1 MIHTFYWMNSR
12 PIISRKSRISLAKKP
27 NGDFRF
33 YRIFIEINFFQW
45 DRDMDSNSIICLT
58 FLIIF
63 TIFLCGLFSYSNTPW
78 REHPWRFWPGF
89 FGWIAFFIAFMSLLP
104 SKPTDKKVKTKAD
117 QLAFLSAKYDEKSNS
132 RRPLSEYLGQQSA
145 LTKPEI
151 LPEEEMLINFYVL
164 GCSLTGYLG
173 PMNGGY
179 FDADVAVQYAVKAG
193 CRAFVLDID
202 FVEQC
207 MSPSQTNYTP
217 YLVVRKG
224 TGAGNE
230 NSDYLVNWNGDL
242 CKNINQTTVDG
253 VCTAI
258 NRYAFSNQTCQN
270 STDPVIIVLNFLR
283 MPDLT
288 DRCSLKN
295 LNYYSQVA
303 KALQVFGTRLY
314 QQAANGNYFR
324 QLQPDQLLLNKITDY
339 NGKVLIFNNAD
350 TTGFDPSICNNV
362 PKYEPKDDLNYY
374 TNLQLHYSMK
384 QLGVTDNNAGNGI
397 LDSAD
402 EYLNIPPKESAA
414 SKMNTT
420 NKWTICLPS
429 NPLTPVSESTFT
441 SITDTFGVHCV
452 PITLFDTSNDFMF
465 STKYFEKYSF
475 RPKPKELRRAP
486 PKAIIPAIPNIDQ
499 YNAGG
504 QLSSPTV

>member
-1 MIHTFYWMNSR
+1 MENIASYTTGTR
-12 PIISRKSRISLAKKP
+12 
-27 NGDFRF
+27 G
-33 YRIFIEINFFQW
+33 IFILSVF
-45 DRDMDSNSIICLT
+45 
-58 FLIIF
+58 
-63 TIFLCGLFSYSNTPW
+63 
-78 REHPWRFWPGF
+78 
-89 FGWIAFFIAFMSLLP
+89 FFILSIAYLVYLRYNEVSLKDHILQYMAGGASFLFFLGLLIANIP
-104 SKPTDKKVKTKAD
+104 SSSSEKKVKTKAD
-117 QLAFLSAKYDEKSNS
+117 QLAFLSAKYDEKSNQ

-145 LTKPEI
+145 LTNPDM
-151 LPEEEMLINFYVL
+151 LPEEQMLINFHVL

-173 PMNGGY
+173 PMNGGF
-179 FDADVAVQYAVKAG
+179 FDADIAVQYAVKAG

-207 MSPSQTNYTP
+207 MSCDQTTYNP

-258 NRYAFSNQTCQN
+258 NRYAFSNQSCQN

-384 QLGVTDNNAGNGI
+384 QLGVTDNNTGNGI

-402 EYLNIPPKESAA
+402 EYLNIPPRESAV
-414 SKMNTT
+414 SKLNTT

-429 NPLTPVSESTFT
+429 NPLKPVSESTFT
-441 SITDTFGVHCV
+441 SITNTFGVHCV

-465 STKYFEKYSF
+465 STTYFEKYSF
-475 RPKPKELRRAP
+475 RPKPKELRRAA
-486 PKAIIPAIPNIDQ
+486 PKAIIPAIPNLDQ

-504 QLSSPTV
+504 QLSMVTLD

>member
-1 MIHTFYWMNSR
+1 MGISYVIVG
-12 PIISRKSRISLAKKP
+12 IIFIIFLISLTTNKDTQSSS
-27 NGDFRF
+27 GQSSFGF
-33 YRIFIEINFFQW
+33 GFF
-45 DRDMDSNSIICLT
+45 L
-58 FLIIF
+58 LIIVVYMF
-63 TIFLCGLFSYSNTPW
+63 FSTS
-78 REHPWRFWPGF
+78 
-89 FGWIAFFIAFMSLLP
+89 P
-104 SKPTDKKVKTKAD
+104 STDEKVKTKED
-117 QLAFLSAKYDEKSNS
+117 QEKFLSAKYDEKSN
-132 RRPLSEYLGQQSA
+132 RRRALSDYLGQS
-145 LTKPEI
+145 TTPDEI
-151 LPEEEMLINFYVL
+151 PVEEQMLINFNVL
-164 GCSLTGYLG
+164 GCRLTGYLG
-173 PMNGGY
+173 QMNDGY
-179 FDADVAVQYAVKAG
+179 FDANSAVQYAVKAG
-193 CRAFVLDID
+193 CRSFVLDID

-207 MSPSQTNYTP
+207 MSPEQTTYTP

-242 CKNINQTTVDG
+242 CKNINQTTVDK
-253 VCTAI
+253 VCDAI
-258 NRYAFSNQTCQN
+258 NLSAFSSETCQN

-314 QQAANGNYFR
+314 QQEANGNYFR

-350 TTGFDPSICNNV
+350 TSGFDPSICNKI
-362 PKYEPKDDLNYY
+362 PKYDPKEDLNYY
-374 TNLQLHYSMK
+374 TNLQLHYTMK

-402 EYLNIPPKESAA
+402 EYATIPDKEAA
-414 SKMNTT
+414 TYKMTTT
-420 NKWTICLPS
+420 NQWTMCLPS
-429 NPLTPVSESTFT
+429 NPLQPVSESTFT
-441 SITDTFGVHCV
+441 YITNTFGVHCV

-465 STKYFEKYSF
+465 TEKYFKTYSF

-486 PKAIIPAIPNIDQ
+486 PKAIIPGLAPLNQ
-499 YNAGG
+499 FTNEGH
-504 QLSSPTV
+504 LRTPTL

>member
-1 MIHTFYWMNSR
+1 MVTSGFTVFLWKLTS
-12 PIISRKSRISLAKKP
+12 S
-27 NGDFRF
+27 NGIGMWVL
-33 YRIFIEINFFQW
+33 YVI
-45 DRDMDSNSIICLT
+45 T
-58 FLIIF
+58 LIIL
-63 TIFLCGLFSYSNTPW
+63 TIYLIGLGLNQGAPW
-78 REHPWRFWPGF
+78 REYQIGF
-89 FGWIAFFIAFMSLLP
+89 GIIAWIAVLIRLGSLLP
-104 SKPTDKKVKTKAD
+104 STVTDRKVKTKED
-117 QLAFLSAKYDEKSNS
+117 QLAFLSQKYDAASNA
-132 RRPLSEYLGQQSA
+132 RRALSDYLGQSTTPA
-145 LTKPEI
+145 EMA
-151 LPEEEMLINFYVL
+151 PEEQMLINFYVL
-164 GCSLTGYLG
+164 GCRLTGYLG
-173 PMNGGY
+173 PMDNGY
-179 FDADVAVQYAVKAG
+179 FDANTAVQYAVKAG

-207 MSPSQTNYTP
+207 MSPDQPSYTP

-230 NSDYLVNWNGDL
+230 NSDYLVNWGGDL
-242 CKNINQTTVDG
+242 CKHIDQTTVDK

-258 NRYAFSNQTCQN
+258 NTYAFSNQTCQN

-350 TTGFDPSICNNV
+350 TSGFDPSICNKI
-362 PKYEPKDDLNYY
+362 PKYDPKDDLNYY
-374 TNLQLHYSMK
+374 TNLQLHYTMK
-384 QLGVTDNNAGNGI
+384 QLGVTDNNSGNGI

-402 EYLNIPPKESAA
+402 EYKNIPVTESATY
-414 SKMNTT
+414 KMNTT
-420 NKWTICLPS
+420 NQWTMCLPS
-429 NPLTPVSESTFT
+429 NPLQPVSESTCT
-441 SITDTFGVHCV
+441 YITDTFGVHCV
-452 PITLFDTSNDFMF
+452 PISLFDTSNDFMF
-465 STKYFEKYSF
+465 TDKYFKKYSY

-486 PKAIIPAIPNIDQ
+486 PKAIIPGVAPISQFTNEGHLRP
-499 YNAGG
+499 
-504 QLSSPTV
+504 PTL

>member
-1 MIHTFYWMNSR
+1 MVTSGFTVFLWKLTS
-12 PIISRKSRISLAKKP
+12 S
-27 NGDFRF
+27 NG
-33 YRIFIEINFFQW
+33 IG
-45 DRDMDSNSIICLT
+45 MDSTSIGYLIGFILFTIYLMGVFVFPTISSYYKYKVIFGFAGCAT
-58 FLIIF
+58 FLY
-63 TIFLCGLFSYSNTPW
+63 LFISS
-78 REHPWRFWPGF
+78 
-89 FGWIAFFIAFMSLLP
+89 MP
-104 SKPTDKKVKTKAD
+104 SKPDDMKVKTKAD
-117 QLAFLSAKYDEKSNS
+117 QLAFLSQKYDAASNA
-132 RRPLSEYLGQQSA
+132 RRALSDYLGQS
-145 LTKPEI
+145 TTESEI
-151 LPEEEMLINFYVL
+151 PSEEQMLINFYVL
-164 GCSLTGYLG
+164 GCRLTGYLG
-173 PMNGGY
+173 QMNGGF
-179 FDADVAVQYAVKAG
+179 FDANAAVQYAVKAG

-207 MSPSQTNYTP
+207 MSPDQTAYTP

-230 NSDYLVNWNGDL
+230 NSDYLVNWDNDL
-242 CKNINQTTVDG
+242 CKNINQTTIDK

-258 NRYAFSNQTCQN
+258 NMAAFSSETCQN

-283 MPDLT
+283 MPDVT

-350 TTGFDPSICNNV
+350 TTGFDPSVCNKI
-362 PKYEPKDDLNYY
+362 PKYDPKDDLNYY

-384 QLGVTDNNAGNGI
+384 QLGVTDNNKGNGM

-402 EYLNIPPKESAA
+402 EYLTIPDKDAA
-414 SKMNTT
+414 TCKMNTT
-420 NKWTICLPS
+420 NQWTMCLPS

-441 SITDTFGVHCV
+441 SITDRFGVHCV
-452 PITLFDTSNDFMF
+452 PIALFDTSNDFMF
-465 STKYFEKYSF
+465 TDKYFKKYSF

-486 PKAIIPAIPNIDQ
+486 PKAIVPGLAPKSQDSNLGFVMAPVIP
-499 YNAGG
+499 
-504 QLSSPTV
+504 SSTS